1 MVKKNLALPTLELK
15 TLPGPDTIRRVEL
28 KNGITILVR
37 ENFSSPSVV
46 VSGYIMGGS
55 LEEPVEKAGLSEFM
69 VSALMRGT
77 KTRSFQEI
85 YESIESI
92 GATLSIGSGKHS
104 SAYFG
109 KSLAEDLDLIL
120 QLLSDVLRN
129 PSFPEDQF
137 DRLMAEK
144 LTSLAIRDQNTG
156 ARAHLAFN
164 ELAYDGHPY
173 GQPGDGF
180 PETIRELAVKD
191 LRAIHHKL
199 IGPQGMVIVVVGGVS
214 VDVVLDL
221 VESIF
226 ADWQNAEQAVINP
239 LPNLSPLEGIQR
251 NEIKLEGKSQSD
263 VVLGVPGPSRYEP
276 DYLAAVLGNNI
287 LGRFGMMGRIGDSV
301 RVKSG
306 LAYYAA
312 SSLAGGP
319 GPGAW
324 RVVAGVNP
332 ENVERAIDLIITE
345 IREFL
350 RNGVTEEEITDNQ
363 ANFIGSLPRQ
373 LESNEGVAGAIVH
386 IERYG
391 LGLDYYRRYPGLV
404 AEITRD
410 QIHTIANKF
419 LDTEN
424 LAIGIA
430 GP

>member
-1 MVKKNLALPTLELK
+1 MV
-15 TLPGPDTIRRVEL
+15 
-28 KNGITILVR
+28 
-37 ENFSSPSVV
+37 
-46 VSGYIMGGS
+46 
-55 LEEPVEKAGLSEFM
+55 
-69 VSALMRGT
+69 
-77 KTRSFQEI
+77 
-85 YESIESI
+85 
-92 GATLSIGSGKHS
+92 
-104 SAYFG
+104 
-109 KSLAEDLDLIL
+109 
-120 QLLSDVLRN
+120 
-129 PSFPEDQF
+129 
-137 DRLMAEK
+137 
-144 LTSLAIRDQNTG
+144 
-156 ARAHLAFN
+156 
-164 ELAYDGHPY
+164 
-173 GQPGDGF
+173 
-180 PETIRELAVKD
+180 
-191 LRAIHHKL
+191 
-199 IGPQGMVIVVVGGVS
+199 
-214 VDVVLDL
+214 
-221 VESIF
+221 
-226 ADWQNAEQAVINP
+226 
-239 LPNLSPLEGIQR
+239 
-251 NEIKLEGKSQSD
+251 
-263 VVLGVPGPSRYEP
+263 VPGPSRYEP

-332 ENVERAIDLIITE
+332 ENVEKAIDLIITE

-350 RNGVTEEEITDNQ
+350 ENGVTEEEITDNQ